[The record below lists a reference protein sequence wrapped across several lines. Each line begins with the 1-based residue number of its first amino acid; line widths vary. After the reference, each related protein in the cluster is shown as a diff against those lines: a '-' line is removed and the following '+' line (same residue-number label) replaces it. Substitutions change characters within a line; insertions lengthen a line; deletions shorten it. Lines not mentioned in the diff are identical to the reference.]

1 MTFLPVLLL
10 SLGLLLVVM
19 LMAGDK
25 EKGLQV
31 LRNIGLVI
39 VGMTVMALVF
49 ALIANARS

>member
-1 MTFLPVLLL
+1 MTFLPVLVL

-25 EKGLQV
+25 DKGLQV

-39 VGMTVMALVF
+39 AGMTVMALVF